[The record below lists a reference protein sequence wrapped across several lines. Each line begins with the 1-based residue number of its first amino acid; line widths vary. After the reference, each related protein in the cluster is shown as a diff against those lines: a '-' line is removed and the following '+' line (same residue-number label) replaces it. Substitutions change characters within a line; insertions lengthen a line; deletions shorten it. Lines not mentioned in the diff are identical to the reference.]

1 MHLSLND
8 WAALSTIAASI
19 VAAGALVY
27 AAVQVHLNTRVSR
40 AQFWLELRKMFADHK
55 EIHLILRN
63 GKWPNDDDAV
73 ITGGD
78 WAKLE
83 AYMGLLEHCE
93 MMLRQKLIDWPTFNL
108 IYGYRLDRILENELI
123 VREKLFERRYGWKAF
138 IELVGRMGDKAPA
151 AKYLCGC
158 WDRGEQEWKLWWG
171 TVNKAFAV
179 CRFASGAWDKLEAAY
194 FVSLNDLKD
203 KPGAITYAWLRKDGK
218 TMHSWPEKTSCK
230 GVWTL
235 LSRSRFLQ

>member
-1 MHLSLND
+1 M
-8 WAALSTIAASI
+8 AASI

-55 EIHLILRN
+55 EVHLILRN

-73 ITGGD
+73 ITGEE

-93 MMLRQKLIDWPTFNL
+93 MMLRQKLIDWTTFNL

-123 VREKLFERRYGWKAF
+123 VREKLFERRYGWKEF
-138 IELVGRMGDKAPA
+138 IKLVGRMGNKAPT

-158 WDRGEQEWKLWWG
+158 WDREEQEWKLWWG
-171 TVNKAFAV
+171 TVNKASAV
-179 CRFASGAWDKLEAAY
+179 GRFASGAWDKLEAAY
-194 FVSLNDLKD
+194 FVSFNDLKD

-218 TMHSWPEKTSCK
+218 TMHSWPEKTPKVESA
-230 GVWTL
+230 GENRANV
-235 LSRSRFLQ
+235 